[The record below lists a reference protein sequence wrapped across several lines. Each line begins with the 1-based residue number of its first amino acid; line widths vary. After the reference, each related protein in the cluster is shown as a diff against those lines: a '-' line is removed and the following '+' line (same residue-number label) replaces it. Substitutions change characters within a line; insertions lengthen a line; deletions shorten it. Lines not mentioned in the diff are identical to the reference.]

1 MHFPSMPLRE
11 TNYVRMTIGNIL
23 PENGRTREVK
33 ILVSNL
39 KYVKRITRQQAHV
52 VAQKEKERRKN
63 KNKNGV
69 SGSRTVNES
78 DSSDSS
84 DSSDDGFDMTDSSDE
99 ECDEKFI

>member
-1 MHFPSMPLRE
+1 MVATEIRTSTSLEIKSELTGH
-11 TNYVRMTIGNIL
+11 GDIL
-23 PENGRTREVK
+23 NSRINFK

-84 DSSDDGFDMTDSSDE
+84 DDGFDMTDSSDE

>member
-1 MHFPSMPLRE
+1 MVVTEIRTSTSLEIKSELTGH
-11 TNYVRMTIGNIL
+11 GDIL
-23 PENGRTREVK
+23 NSRINFK